1 MSHGVYTRL
10 SGPNQL
16 GGRRTDGQTRSES
29 ERSDS
34 ESEREGGALSRSDEK
49 EKERERGRERLDR
62 EMTQLLYYTHS
73 EEIARA
79 MLTPRVME
87 PIFGLL
93 ATINP
98 FVTRC

>member
-1 MSHGVYTRL
+1 MD
-10 SGPNQL
+10 
-16 GGRRTDGQTRSES
+16 RREARVKEAIL
-29 ERSDS
+29 R
-34 ESEREGGALSRSDEK
+34 AK
-49 EKERERGRERLDR
+49 EKEERYREATRKRERERERLDR